1 IVEIMDSDQIYYKQ
15 VQLKLKDIEN
25 IVNSR
30 VNFSSLEKIVDPNF
44 HWILISQYNRFP
56 IIKQRLPQ
64 FLCVSSDHQSFP
76 KKWEEK
82 QNSNFRL
89 FGIYLDTIEFAIRN
103 KDKNNNPITQ
113 WIKLSDQAIS
123 YEGTQ
128 QTLIGIIPE
137 TNQKVFRIPKN
148 TNPAIL
154 PIRVNGKDYLKNQVP
169 QSYEIFIENFPGTE
183 DIEIEIKFI
192 LKPDAPPQLIVSDIS
207 ETYKIT
213 SKLVDRKEKEVK
225 SFGYIPYQ
233 RIEETRQKKSLEQIK
248 RLSESHLISTLK
260 PVLDK
265 ILTELEIFA
274 NNPSKPIIYR
284 NISTKIQEFNTVI
297 SLTNQE
303 IDYFQ
308 DINIFSDVP
317 EIQELRQMFKNPL
330 FKKIP
335 ALIIR
340 FLKTISALI
349 IRSYPNQ
356 KNPNQ
361 KKIINEAIKFINEAI
376 KFIGKLYSFSET
388 CSLYENF
395 EDFLNLNI
403 LSNNY
408 FNSNYSQTLAR
419 TAMNES
425 QQQQYFSLFDSHYRS
440 SSNQYLW
447 GYARILL
454 WYYNFQSKAEN
465 FNYKNHFLLITNY
478 LLSKPANQFTDQ
490 YKQNAF
496 LALCYL
502 LTFQEIDQDF
512 FKEDSQEKQQSIQVI
527 KHFKNEKLILKQVS
541 QEKSLNQ
548 LFSELIE
555 GKASKSDIDG
565 MIQAS

>member
-1 IVEIMDSDQIYYKQ
+1 SISIIVEIMDSDQIYYKQ

-361 KKIINEAIKFINEAI
+361 KKII
-376 KFIGKLYSFSET
+376 T
-388 CSLYENF
+388 
-395 EDFLNLNI
+395 
-403 LSNNY
+403 
-408 FNSNYSQTLAR
+408 
-419 TAMNES
+419 
-425 QQQQYFSLFDSHYRS
+425 
-440 SSNQYLW
+440 
-447 GYARILL
+447 
-454 WYYNFQSKAEN
+454 
-465 FNYKNHFLLITNY
+465 
-478 LLSKPANQFTDQ
+478 
-490 YKQNAF
+490 
-496 LALCYL
+496 
-502 LTFQEIDQDF
+502 
-512 FKEDSQEKQQSIQVI
+512 
-527 KHFKNEKLILKQVS
+527 
-541 QEKSLNQ
+541 
-548 LFSELIE
+548 
-555 GKASKSDIDG
+555 
-565 MIQAS
+565 